1 MEQYEIVAAISA
13 LQKRVDELEALLEKE
28 TNRVSY
34 AGVNKTYRTYLENKK
49 KQQEDK

>member
-1 MEQYEIVAAISA
+1 MEQHEIVAAISK
-13 LQKRVDELEALLEKE
+13 LQKRVDELEVLLEKA

-49 KQQEDK
+49 KRQEDR